1 MNDPNPAAAD
11 PLLLAK
17 AAKIELLALDVDGV
31 LTDGKLYFDQS
42 GNEMKTFST
51 RDGLGIRSLRHFK
64 IPVAIITARHS
75 NIVARRAEE
84 LGIELVYQGS
94 LNKLASFK
102 ELLAATGVNAETTC
116 YAGDDLIDIPVLD
129 RVGLSV
135 TVADA
140 HPVVRQRVHW
150 VTRHGGGN
158 GAVREICD
166 LILHAK
172 GLDQALLQEIL
183 AQ

>member
-1 MNDPNPAAAD
+1 MTDESPAAAD

-31 LTDGKLYFDQS
+31 LTDGKLYFDQT

-51 RDGLGIRSLRHFK
+51 RDGLGIRALRHFN
-64 IPVAIITARHS
+64 IPVAIITARNS
-75 NIVARRAEE
+75 SIVARRAEE
-84 LGIELVYQGS
+84 LGIELVFQGS
-94 LNKLASFK
+94 ENKLDSFR
-102 ELLAATGVNAETTC
+102 ELLAATGISAEATC
-116 YAGDDLIDIPVLD
+116 YAGDDWIDIPVLD

-135 TVADA
+135 AVADA
-140 HPVVRQRVHW
+140 HPVVRSRVHW

-172 GLDQALLQEIL
+172 RLDQVLLQEFL
-183 AQ
+183 VR